1 MKQTIGI
8 FIHSYKNKNLKSI
21 VEDILKK
28 SSGNLTLRFFIYDQS
43 NINKEKDFYNNHNT
57 NYNHIRWDDH
67 LGIPNYR
74 DLFLKNNF
82 DYFLEVSEHIELID
96 NWDVILT
103 NFLKSKNNL
112 VISGKGKTNLSI
124 NNFLINKNEEL
135 SNNFYLNN
143 WIDMNFI
150 FLDKKH
156 IKFFS
161 ILNNLKYYGQD
172 ILLSTELMLN
182 SIDIYSC
189 PSSFYLIS
197 KVNNLEDSFC
207 SYDLYHNYNES
218 VNYLKKNKD
227 KLNNFE
233 KHKNI
238 NILDIN
244 YLPFN
249 NVGVS
254 YKNVVSN
261 LDIETNRYIL
271 GFGSIKF
278 KEVLGFDSV
287 KFKGG
292 S

>member
-1 MKQTIGI
+1 MKETIGI

-21 VEDILKK
+21 VDNIIEK

-57 NYNHIRWDDH
+57 EYNHIRWDDH
-67 LGIPNYR
+67 VGVPHYR
-74 DLFLKNNF
+74 YKFLKTNY

-96 NWDVILT
+96 NWDIILT

-112 VISGKGKTNLSI
+112 IVSGKGKTNLSI

-150 FLDKKH
+150 FLDKKY

-172 ILLSTELMLN
+172 ILLSVELMTN
-182 SIDIYSC
+182 NIDIYSC
-189 PSSFYLIS
+189 PSNFYLTS

-207 SYDLYHNYNES
+207 SYDLYHNYNKS
-218 VNYLKKNKD
+218 INYLKKNKN

-233 KHKNI
+233 KYKNVD
-238 NILDIN
+238 ILNIN
-244 YLPFN
+244 YLPFDN
-249 NVGVS
+249 IGVS
-254 YKNVVSN
+254 YKNTTSN
-261 LDIETNRYIL
+261 LDSETNRY
-271 GFGSIKF
+271 FSRFDSIRV
-278 KEVLGFDSV
+278 KEVL
-287 KFKGG
+287 
-292 S
+292 